1 MLNYNIR
8 ISAVKDG
15 NHEYNFNIDSKF
27 FESFNNSEV
36 TNSQI
41 KATVVLYKDGN
52 RYKLTLHFEGEIYNL
67 MCDLCASEMKISI
80 NNSISVLLQETEEDL
95 YDTDEIIY
103 LKPNQYE
110 LDISQLLYEGIVIYL
125 PSKREHNGEEGNK
138 CDEEMMA
145 LLDRYAEKNEE
156 KNDPL
161 RDELNKL
168 KDLI

>member
-52 RYKLTLHFEGEIYNL
+52 RYKLTLNFEGEIYNL

-103 LKPNQYE
+103 MKPNQYE

>member
-27 FESFNNSEV
+27 FEAFNNSEV

-52 RYKLTLHFEGEIYNL
+52 RYKLTLNFEGEIYNL

-103 LKPNQYE
+103 MKPNQYE

-145 LLDRYAEKNEE
+145 LLDRYVGGNEE
-156 KNDPL
+156 KNDQL